1 MRVQDRTPKRLGP
14 YRLIRRLGEGGMGV
28 VYLATDSAQNQ
39 VAIKALHPEMAREE
53 NARRRMAREV
63 DTMRRV
69 HSRYVA
75 EVLDADLECDPP
87 YIVTRYVPGLTLE
100 DIVSA
105 RGPVTGPALSRLGYG
120 LAQALSAVHAAG
132 VVHRDLKP
140 GNVMISDGEPVVID
154 FGIAQLPDNT
164 RLTMTGMFMGTPG
177 YLAPEVIEGRD
188 SSAASDV
195 HSWGATMAYAATGR
209 PPYGTGPFET
219 IFYRIVHGSP
229 DLDVLPEP
237 LRPVLFAALSRDPS
251 RRPAADELGR
261 RVAAIDPAL
270 LIPGPPA
277 AADAARLAGG
287 PAVALG
293 ALPRTTQDKNWPGWP
308 AATTPMGRQT
318 ASDVRDL
325 LPPVTYAP
333 PGNGAAR
340 PGRLPPGAGLA
351 GGPATAWPATA
362 WPADVPGAPGPQ
374 PPGAPGAGPPAP
386 AGPPPGGRPDG
397 RPGRTTGPISP
408 WSPLVI
414 GTVLMAVSIAVM
426 APIVGTGLA
435 LAVLVAL
442 RAVSI
447 TGRQVARRRAADG
460 GRASSGFLAVAFY
473 PLAAVRAALGLIL
486 VAPVALLAFCVA
498 AAIAIVTVPAHP
510 LPQAVAF
517 GAGALVAVVGF
528 GPGSSNGRK
537 ALASIYT
544 SAIRNTSLL
553 AIAYAGVL
561 AVALWVALSAWNQ
574 APAAAFWPVTGL
586 QAQLAHVPTLHGLLG
601 DVRRNLLSLAHQIG
615 L

>member
-39 VAIKALHPEMAREE
+39 VAIKALHPGMAREE

-75 EVLDADLECDPP
+75 EVVDADLECDPP

-100 DIVSA
+100 DVVSA
-105 RGPVTGPALSRLGYG
+105 GGPVTGPALSRLGYG

-188 SSAASDV
+188 SSDASDV

-219 IFYRIVHGSP
+219 VFYRIVHGSP
-229 DLDVLPEP
+229 DLDVVPEP
-237 LRPVLFAALSRDPS
+237 LRPVLLAALSRDPS

-277 AADAARLAGG
+277 AAAAARLAGG
-287 PAVALG
+287 PDLAGAGPAMALG

-308 AATTPMGRQT
+308 TATTPMGGQAAPTCAICCRRSRT
-318 ASDVRDL
+318 HRRVRK
-325 LPPVTYAP
+325 PEGAP
-333 PGNGAAR
+333 SFR
-340 PGRLPPGAGLA
+340 P
-351 GGPATAWPATA
+351 
-362 WPADVPGAPGPQ
+362 APGPR
-374 PPGAPGAGPPAP
+374 AWGPR
-386 AGPPPGGRPDG
+386 GGRPERG
-397 RPGRTTGPISP
+397 RRPCRE
-408 WSPLVI
+408 LQ
-414 GTVLMAVSIAVM
+414 VS
-426 APIVGTGLA
+426 
-435 LAVLVAL
+435 
-442 RAVSI
+442 RS
-447 TGRQVARRRAADG
+447 RSRRAA
-460 GRASSGFLAVAFY
+460 GR
-473 PLAAVRAALGLIL
+473 RARR
-486 VAPVALLAFCVA
+486 
-498 AAIAIVTVPAHP
+498 AHRGREP
-510 LPQAVAF
+510 
-517 GAGALVAVVGF
+517 
-528 GPGSSNGRK
+528 GPTAR
-537 ALASIYT
+537 
-544 SAIRNTSLL
+544 
-553 AIAYAGVL
+553 
-561 AVALWVALSAWNQ
+561 
-574 APAAAFWPVTGL
+574 APARTATRAGPS
-586 QAQLAHVPTLHGLLG
+586 ARS
-601 DVRRNLLSLAHQIG
+601 RRGARW
-615 L
+615 